1 MSLMPVPELP
11 RSILLSD
18 EVKGISLRFMFT
30 VVLLIRM
37 EDPIAFNAFIVEI
50 GSSPFKK
57 PSIVIFSLINEPIMT
72 AL

>member
-1 MSLMPVPELP
+1 
-11 RSILLSD
+11 
-18 EVKGISLRFMFT
+18 
-30 VVLLIRM
+30 M

-57 PSIVIFSLINEPIMT
+57 PSIVMFSLINEPIMT